1 MRRGTVIALAG
12 AFLLAG
18 SAAGF
23 AEQHKEKAAAGSE
36 VSCDD
41 IEAAWDEGGGN
52 VSEDM
57 IAKKLNVSVDRIR
70 TCLKKEAMEEEKAE
84 TPPSSK

>member
-1 MRRGTVIALAG
+1 MRRGTVIVLAG
-12 AFLLAG
+12 AFLLVGA
-18 SAAGF
+18 AAGL

-36 VSCDD
+36 VSCAD
-41 IEAAWDEGGGN
+41 IAAAWDEGGGN

-57 IAKKLNVSVDRIR
+57 LAKKLNVSVERIR
-70 TCLKKEAMEEEKAE
+70 TCLKQEEMAEKKAE

>member
-23 AEQHKEKAAAGSE
+23 AEQHKEKAAGSE

-57 IAKKLNVSVDRIR
+57 IAKKLNVSIERIR